1 MEAYQ
6 IALDSQADCIEID
19 VSRSSDGVLFA
30 LHDRYVGLKL
40 RDTICDKTLVNI
52 CIVPWGRSRDESK
65 WFFGQK
71 IYLIQSKN
79 SHEKYSLKWQKNL

>member
-1 MEAYQ
+1 MAAYR

-40 RDTICDKTLVNI
+40 RDTFCDKTLVNI
-52 CIVPWGRSRDESK
+52 CTVP
-65 WFFGQK
+65 
-71 IYLIQSKN
+71 
-79 SHEKYSLKWQKNL
+79 